1 MLFAL
6 QSDDALARGTQLAE
20 SPFLLVQRHELAQC

>member
-6 QSDDALARGTQLAE
+6 QSGDALARGTQLAQ
-20 SPFLLVQRHELAQC
+20 SPFLLVHLHQLC

>member
-6 QSDDALARGTQLAE
+6 QCGEAQARGTQLAE
-20 SPFLLVQRHELAQC
+20 RPALLVQLHQLC